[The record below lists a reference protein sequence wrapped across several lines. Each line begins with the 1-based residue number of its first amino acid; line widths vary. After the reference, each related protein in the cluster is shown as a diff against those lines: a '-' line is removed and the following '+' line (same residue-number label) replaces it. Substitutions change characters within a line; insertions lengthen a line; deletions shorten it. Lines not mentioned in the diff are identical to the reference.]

1 MKIGAMYSH
10 LNGFEWIQYH
20 QKQMWTE
27 IDGIIKGI
35 NAEEFRTK
43 ISKEKTMKGKK
54 LFSPVDLNKKMK
66 EEFEKLDWYESR
78 TNYWVTDN
86 YKLIGRTMHL
96 KADEQKAIIKA
107 EGKVPI
113 KSYNQTD
120 FVKNRVAVEVQFG
133 KYSFIA
139 YDLFVKHLAF
149 YVGDTIDVGI
159 EILPMKVMQSQMSSG
174 PGYYEGAL
182 YDLAR
187 QGRGVPAVP
196 LVLVGIEP

>member
-1 MKIGAMYSH
+1 
-10 LNGFEWIQYH
+10 
-20 QKQMWTE
+20 MWDE
-27 IDGIIKGI
+27 IENIINAI
-35 NAEEFRTK
+35 NAEDYRTK

-54 LFSPVDLNKKMK
+54 LFSPVDLNKRIK
-66 EEFEKLDWYESR
+66 EDFENLNWFESR
-78 TNYWVTDN
+78 TNYWVTDD
-86 YKLIGRTMHL
+86 YKLISKTLHL
-96 KADEQKAIIKA
+96 KADEQRKIIES
-107 EGKVPI
+107 EGKIPI
-113 KSYNQTD
+113 RSYNQTD
-120 FVKNRVAVEVQFG
+120 FVKNRIAVEVQFG

-149 YVGDTIDVGI
+149 YVGDEIDVGI
-159 EILPMKVMQSQMSSG
+159 EILPMKSMQLEMSSG

>member
-20 QKQMWTE
+20 QKEMWDE
-27 IDGIIKGI
+27 MKGIITSI
-35 NAEEFRTK
+35 SAEEYRTK
-43 ISKEKTMKGKK
+43 VSKEKTMKGKK
-54 LFSPVDLNKKMK
+54 LFSPTDLNKRMK
-66 EEFEKLDWYESR
+66 DDFEALSWFESR
-78 TNYWVTDN
+78 TNYWVTDDYN
-86 YKLIGRTMHL
+86 LISKTMHL
-96 KADEQKAIIKA
+96 NESEQKTLIEEA
-107 EGKVPI
+107 GKTPI

-120 FVKNRVAVEVQFG
+120 FVKNRIAVEVQFG

-159 EILPMKVMQSQMSSG
+159 EILPMKVMQSEMSSG

-187 QGRGVPAVP
+187 QGRGVPSVP
-196 LVLVGIEP
+196 LVLIGIEP

>member
-20 QKQMWTE
+20 QKGMWDE
-27 IDGIIKGI
+27 IEMIINKI
-35 NAEEFRTK
+35 EADDFRTK
-43 ISKEKTMKGKK
+43 ISKEKTMEGKK
-54 LFSPVDLNKKMK
+54 LYSPVDLNKKMK
-66 EEFEKLDWYESR
+66 EDFEKLGWFESR
-78 TNYWVTDN
+78 TNYWVTDDYN
-86 YKLIGRTMHL
+86 LISKTMHL
-96 KADEQKAIIKA
+96 DALSQKALIEE
-107 EGKVPI
+107 EGKTPI
-113 KSYNQTD
+113 RSYNQTD
-120 FVKNRVAVEVQFG
+120 FVKNRIAVEVQFG

-149 YVGDTIDVGI
+149 YVGDAIEVGI
-159 EILPMKVMQSQMSSG
+159 EILPMKSMQSEMSSG

-196 LVLVGIEP
+196 LVLIGIEP